1 MVLQETY
8 ELIDATVYDD
18 FETSYTNALN
28 YNGLNVQYELTSE
41 WYTHGS
47 KSVKC
52 TLENYS
58 QSYVGYGANAPSQFI
73 GSTVNFKINY
83 KAMTTGKFIA
93 MYQQN
98 GSWIYAKTTN
108 ISVGEGIIDDSV
120 DIPSDATGFRLRFMN
135 FTNGGVIYL
144 DEWVVY

>member
-18 FETSYTNALN
+18 FETSYTNALTHN
-28 YNGLNVQYELTSE
+28 NDVTFELSSD

-52 TLENYS
+52 TLASGN
-58 QSYVGYGANAPSQFI
+58 SYLGYGQNSPSKFI
-73 GSTVNFKINY
+73 GSTIHYKINY
-83 KAMTTGKFIA
+83 KAMNGGRFKLL
-93 MYQQN
+93 YQRN
-98 GSWIYAKTTN
+98 GSWITAKTTN
-108 ISVGEGIIDDSV
+108 ISIGEGIIDDSI
-120 DIPSDATGFRLRFMN
+120 DIPSDATGFRLRFGD
-135 FTNGGVIYL
+135 FSDGVIYL